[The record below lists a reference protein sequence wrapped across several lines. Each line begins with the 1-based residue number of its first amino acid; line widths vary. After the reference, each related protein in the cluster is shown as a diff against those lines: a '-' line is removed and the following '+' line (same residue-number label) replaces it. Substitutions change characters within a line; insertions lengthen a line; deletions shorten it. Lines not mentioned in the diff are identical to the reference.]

1 MKKNKVLLTKTGDT
15 YNCRYV
21 LDQTDIIDE
30 KVDKGVSGKFPQIIP
45 YRLEEKDNQR
55 EFIYEIGNKVQLTEF
70 LKKEINKKQML
81 TLLYNLLSGL
91 EAFGMNMISLSYVAK
106 DIQYVFVAPE
116 SLNVYFIVAGVDKE
130 ITDLNEVRNFVK
142 DVICNAHYFE
152 MDRDNYVARLI
163 TFTNK
168 LGTFSVGD
176 MKEFVNQLLI
186 DMGIHIEEEKKK
198 TEKKEEKTAND
209 KVSRIGVMQNN
220 AKMVQPGASVG
231 GSVPPMPKRQVPPM
245 PNGQPMPGRPMPMQM
260 GPDGKPMNGQPMPGR
275 PMPMQMGPDGK
286 PMNGQPMPGRP
297 MPMQMGP
304 DGKPMNG
311 QPMPGR
317 PMPMQMGPD
326 GKPMNGQPMPGRP
339 MPMQMGPDGKP
350 MNGQPMPGRPM
361 PMQMGPDGKPM
372 NGQPMPGRPMP
383 MQMGPDGKP
392 MNGQPMP
399 GRPMPMQMGP
409 DGKPMNGQPMPG
421 RPMPMQMGPDGKPMN
436 GQPMP
441 GRPMPMQMG
450 PDGKPMNGQPMP
462 GRPMPMQMGPDGK
475 PIVPPIPNRPSPSM
489 PEKKPEAA
497 PVPPMPE
504 KKPEAAPVPP
514 MPEKKPEAAPVPPMP
529 EKKPEA
535 APVPPMPE
543 KKPEAAPVPPVE
555 EKKPQ
560 VPVPYLLRIAT
571 NEKIYINKPEFSIGR
586 SATKADYTVTDNSD
600 VSRIHCI
607 IERKNGVSYIR
618 DNASTNGTFVNG
630 QNIAGQKN
638 VFLTNNAKVSLGDE
652 GFIYFVR

>member
-45 YRLEEKDNQR
+45 CRLEKKDNQR

-220 AKMVQPGASVG
+220 AKMVQPGASAR
-231 GSVPPMPKRQVPPM
+231 GSVPPMPNRQVPPM

-260 GPDGKPMNGQPMPGR
+260 GPDGKPMPGR

-286 PMNGQPMPGRP
+286 PMNGR
-297 MPMQMGP
+297 
-304 DGKPMNG
+304 
-311 QPMPGR
+311 
-317 PMPMQMGPD
+317 
-326 GKPMNGQPMPGRP
+326 
-339 MPMQMGPDGKP
+339 
-350 MNGQPMPGRPM
+350 
-361 PMQMGPDGKPM
+361 
-372 NGQPMPGRPMP
+372 
-383 MQMGPDGKP
+383 
-392 MNGQPMP
+392 
-399 GRPMPMQMGP
+399 
-409 DGKPMNGQPMPG
+409 
-421 RPMPMQMGPDGKPMN
+421 
-436 GQPMP
+436 
-441 GRPMPMQMG
+441 
-450 PDGKPMNGQPMP
+450 PMP

-475 PIVPPIPNRPSPSM
+475 PIVPPIPNRPASS
-489 PEKKPEAA
+489 
-497 PVPPMPE
+497 
-504 KKPEAAPVPP
+504 
-514 MPEKKPEAAPVPPMP
+514 MP

>member
-45 YRLEEKDNQR
+45 CRLEEKDNQR

-220 AKMVQPGASVG
+220 AKMVQPGASAR
-231 GSVPPMPKRQVPPM
+231 GSVPPMPNRQVPPM

-311 QPMPGR
+311 RPMPGR

-350 MNGQPMPGRPM
+350 MNGR
-361 PMQMGPDGKPM
+361 
-372 NGQPMPGRPMP
+372 
-383 MQMGPDGKP
+383 
-392 MNGQPMP
+392 
-399 GRPMPMQMGP
+399 
-409 DGKPMNGQPMPG
+409 
-421 RPMPMQMGPDGKPMN
+421 
-436 GQPMP
+436 
-441 GRPMPMQMG
+441 
-450 PDGKPMNGQPMP
+450 PMP

-475 PIVPPIPNRPSPSM
+475 PIVPPIPNRPASS
-489 PEKKPEAA
+489 
-497 PVPPMPE
+497 MPE

>member
-116 SLNVYFIVAGVDKE
+116 SLNIYFIVAGVDKE

-220 AKMVQPGASVG
+220 AKMVRPGASAG
-231 GSVPPMPKRQVPPM
+231 GSVPPMPNRQVPPM
-245 PNGQPMPGRPMPMQM
+245 P
-260 GPDGKPMNGQPMPGR
+260 
-275 PMPMQMGPDGK
+275 
-286 PMNGQPMPGRP
+286 
-297 MPMQMGP
+297 
-304 DGKPMNG
+304 
-311 QPMPGR
+311 
-317 PMPMQMGPD
+317 
-326 GKPMNGQPMPGRP
+326 
-339 MPMQMGPDGKP
+339 
-350 MNGQPMPGRPM
+350 
-361 PMQMGPDGKPM
+361 
-372 NGQPMPGRPMP
+372 
-383 MQMGPDGKP
+383 
-392 MNGQPMP
+392 
-399 GRPMPMQMGP
+399 
-409 DGKPMNGQPMPG
+409 
-421 RPMPMQMGPDGKPMN
+421 
-436 GQPMP
+436 
-441 GRPMPMQMG
+441 
-450 PDGKPMNGQPMP
+450 NGQPMP

-535 APVPPMPE
+535 AS
-543 KKPEAAPVPPVE
+543 VPPVE

>member
-45 YRLEEKDNQR
+45 CRLEEKDNQR
-55 EFIYEIGNKVQLTEF
+55 EFIYEIGNKVQLNEF

-220 AKMVQPGASVG
+220 AKMVQPGASARE
-231 GSVPPMPKRQVPPM
+231 SVPPMPNRQVPPM
-245 PNGQPMPGRPMPMQM
+245 P
-260 GPDGKPMNGQPMPGR
+260 
-275 PMPMQMGPDGK
+275 
-286 PMNGQPMPGRP
+286 
-297 MPMQMGP
+297 
-304 DGKPMNG
+304 
-311 QPMPGR
+311 
-317 PMPMQMGPD
+317 
-326 GKPMNGQPMPGRP
+326 
-339 MPMQMGPDGKP
+339 
-350 MNGQPMPGRPM
+350 
-361 PMQMGPDGKPM
+361 
-372 NGQPMPGRPMP
+372 
-383 MQMGPDGKP
+383 
-392 MNGQPMP
+392 
-399 GRPMPMQMGP
+399 
-409 DGKPMNGQPMPG
+409 
-421 RPMPMQMGPDGKPMN
+421 
-436 GQPMP
+436 
-441 GRPMPMQMG
+441 
-450 PDGKPMNGQPMP
+450 NGQPMP

-475 PIVPPIPNRPSPSM
+475 PIVPPIPNRPASS
-489 PEKKPEAA
+489 
-497 PVPPMPE
+497 
-504 KKPEAAPVPP
+504 

>member
-15 YNCRYV
+15 YNCKYV

-116 SLNVYFIVAGVDKE
+116 SLNIYFIVAGVDKE

-220 AKMVQPGASVG
+220 AKMVQPGASAG
-231 GSVPPMPKRQVPPM
+231 GSVPPMPNRQVPPM

-260 GPDGKPMNGQPMPGR
+260 GPDGKPMNGQPMP
-275 PMPMQMGPDGK
+275 
-286 PMNGQPMPGRP
+286 MPG
-297 MPMQMGP
+297 Q
-304 DGKPMNG
+304 
-311 QPMPGR
+311 
-317 PMPMQMGPD
+317 
-326 GKPMNGQPMPGRP
+326 
-339 MPMQMGPDGKP
+339 
-350 MNGQPMPGRPM
+350 
-361 PMQMGPDGKPM
+361 
-372 NGQPMPGRPMP
+372 
-383 MQMGPDGKP
+383 
-392 MNGQPMP
+392 
-399 GRPMPMQMGP
+399 
-409 DGKPMNGQPMPG
+409 
-421 RPMPMQMGPDGKPMN
+421 
-436 GQPMP
+436 
-441 GRPMPMQMG
+441 
-450 PDGKPMNGQPMP
+450 
-462 GRPMPMQMGPDGK
+462 PMPMQMGPDGK

-504 KKPEAAPVPP
+504 KKP
-514 MPEKKPEAAPVPPMP
+514 KAAPVPPMP

-630 QNIAGQKN
+630 QNIAGQEN

>member
-45 YRLEEKDNQR
+45 CRLEEKDNQR

-220 AKMVQPGASVG
+220 AKMVQPGASAR
-231 GSVPPMPKRQVPPM
+231 GSVPPMPNRQVPPM
-245 PNGQPMPGRPMPMQM
+245 P
-260 GPDGKPMNGQPMPGR
+260 
-275 PMPMQMGPDGK
+275 
-286 PMNGQPMPGRP
+286 
-297 MPMQMGP
+297 
-304 DGKPMNG
+304 
-311 QPMPGR
+311 
-317 PMPMQMGPD
+317 
-326 GKPMNGQPMPGRP
+326 
-339 MPMQMGPDGKP
+339 
-350 MNGQPMPGRPM
+350 
-361 PMQMGPDGKPM
+361 
-372 NGQPMPGRPMP
+372 
-383 MQMGPDGKP
+383 
-392 MNGQPMP
+392 
-399 GRPMPMQMGP
+399 
-409 DGKPMNGQPMPG
+409 NGQPMPG

-514 MPEKKPEAAPVPPMP
+514 MPEKKPEAAPVPP
-529 EKKPEA
+529 
-535 APVPPMPE
+535 
-543 KKPEAAPVPPVE
+543 VE

-560 VPVPYLLRIAT
+560 VPMPYLLRIAT

>member
-1 MKKNKVLLTKTGDT
+1 MNGERDMKKNKVLLTKTGDT

-45 YRLEEKDNQR
+45 CRLEEKDNQR

-220 AKMVQPGASVG
+220 AKMVQPGASAR
-231 GSVPPMPKRQVPPM
+231 GSVPPMPNRQVPPM

-260 GPDGKPMNGQPMPGR
+260 GPDGKPMNGR
-275 PMPMQMGPDGK
+275 
-286 PMNGQPMPGRP
+286 
-297 MPMQMGP
+297 
-304 DGKPMNG
+304 
-311 QPMPGR
+311 
-317 PMPMQMGPD
+317 
-326 GKPMNGQPMPGRP
+326 
-339 MPMQMGPDGKP
+339 
-350 MNGQPMPGRPM
+350 
-361 PMQMGPDGKPM
+361 
-372 NGQPMPGRPMP
+372 
-383 MQMGPDGKP
+383 
-392 MNGQPMP
+392 
-399 GRPMPMQMGP
+399 
-409 DGKPMNGQPMPG
+409 
-421 RPMPMQMGPDGKPMN
+421 
-436 GQPMP
+436 PMP

-475 PIVPPIPNRPSPSM
+475 PIVPPIPNR
-489 PEKKPEAA
+489 AA
-497 PVPPMPE
+497 SS
-504 KKPEAAPVPP
+504 

>member
-1 MKKNKVLLTKTGDT
+1 MNGERDMKKNKVLLTKTGDT

-45 YRLEEKDNQR
+45 CRLEEKDNQR
-55 EFIYEIGNKVQLTEF
+55 EFIYEIGNKVQLNEF

-220 AKMVQPGASVG
+220 AKMVQPGASARE
-231 GSVPPMPKRQVPPM
+231 SVPPMPNRQVPPM

-260 GPDGKPMNGQPMPGR
+260 GPDGKPMNGQTMPGR

-286 PMNGQPMPGRP
+286 PMNGR
-297 MPMQMGP
+297 
-304 DGKPMNG
+304 
-311 QPMPGR
+311 
-317 PMPMQMGPD
+317 
-326 GKPMNGQPMPGRP
+326 
-339 MPMQMGPDGKP
+339 
-350 MNGQPMPGRPM
+350 
-361 PMQMGPDGKPM
+361 
-372 NGQPMPGRPMP
+372 
-383 MQMGPDGKP
+383 
-392 MNGQPMP
+392 
-399 GRPMPMQMGP
+399 
-409 DGKPMNGQPMPG
+409 
-421 RPMPMQMGPDGKPMN
+421 
-436 GQPMP
+436 PMP

-475 PIVPPIPNRPSPSM
+475 PIVPPIPNRPASS
-489 PEKKPEAA
+489 
-497 PVPPMPE
+497 MPE

>member
-45 YRLEEKDNQR
+45 CRLEEKDNQR

-220 AKMVQPGASVG
+220 AKMVQPGASAR
-231 GSVPPMPKRQVPPM
+231 GSVPPMPNRQVPPM

-260 GPDGKPMNGQPMPGR
+260 GPDGKPMNGR
-275 PMPMQMGPDGK
+275 
-286 PMNGQPMPGRP
+286 
-297 MPMQMGP
+297 
-304 DGKPMNG
+304 
-311 QPMPGR
+311 
-317 PMPMQMGPD
+317 
-326 GKPMNGQPMPGRP
+326 
-339 MPMQMGPDGKP
+339 
-350 MNGQPMPGRPM
+350 
-361 PMQMGPDGKPM
+361 
-372 NGQPMPGRPMP
+372 
-383 MQMGPDGKP
+383 
-392 MNGQPMP
+392 
-399 GRPMPMQMGP
+399 
-409 DGKPMNGQPMPG
+409 
-421 RPMPMQMGPDGKPMN
+421 
-436 GQPMP
+436 
-441 GRPMPMQMG
+441 
-450 PDGKPMNGQPMP
+450 PMP

-475 PIVPPIPNRPSPSM
+475 PIVPPIPNRPASS
-489 PEKKPEAA
+489 
-497 PVPPMPE
+497 MPE

>member
-45 YRLEEKDNQR
+45 CRLEEKDNQR

-311 QPMPGR
+311 QPMPMPGQ

-372 NGQPMPGRPMP
+372 NGQPMP

-392 MNGQPMP
+392 MNGRSMP
-399 GRPMPMQMGP
+399 
-409 DGKPMNGQPMPG
+409 N
-421 RPMPMQMGPDGKPMN
+421 
-436 GQPMP
+436 
-441 GRPMPMQMG
+441 
-450 PDGKPMNGQPMP
+450 
-462 GRPMPMQMGPDGK
+462 RPMPMQMGPDGK
-475 PIVPPIPNRPSPSM
+475 PIVPPIPNRPAPSM
-489 PEKKPEAA
+489 PEKKPEAT

-529 EKKPEA
+529 EKKPET
-535 APVPPMPE
+535 
-543 KKPEAAPVPPVE
+543 APVPPVE

>member
-45 YRLEEKDNQR
+45 CRLEEKDNQR
-55 EFIYEIGNKVQLTEF
+55 EFIYEIGNKVQLNEF

-91 EAFGMNMISLSYVAK
+91 EVFGMNMISLSYVAK

-220 AKMVQPGASVG
+220 AKMVQPGASARE
-231 GSVPPMPKRQVPPM
+231 SVPPMPNRQVPPM

-260 GPDGKPMNGQPMPGR
+260 GPDGKPMNGW
-275 PMPMQMGPDGK
+275 
-286 PMNGQPMPGRP
+286 
-297 MPMQMGP
+297 
-304 DGKPMNG
+304 
-311 QPMPGR
+311 
-317 PMPMQMGPD
+317 
-326 GKPMNGQPMPGRP
+326 
-339 MPMQMGPDGKP
+339 
-350 MNGQPMPGRPM
+350 
-361 PMQMGPDGKPM
+361 
-372 NGQPMPGRPMP
+372 
-383 MQMGPDGKP
+383 
-392 MNGQPMP
+392 
-399 GRPMPMQMGP
+399 
-409 DGKPMNGQPMPG
+409 
-421 RPMPMQMGPDGKPMN
+421 
-436 GQPMP
+436 PMP

-475 PIVPPIPNRPSPSM
+475 PIVPPIPNRPASS
-489 PEKKPEAA
+489 
-497 PVPPMPE
+497 MPE

>member
-45 YRLEEKDNQR
+45 CRLEKKDNQR

-198 TEKKEEKTAND
+198 TEKKEEKTVND

-220 AKMVQPGASVG
+220 AKMVQPGASAR
-231 GSVPPMPKRQVPPM
+231 GSVPPMPNRQVPPM

-317 PMPMQMGPD
+317 PMPMQIGSD
-326 GKPMNGQPMPGRP
+326 GKPMNGRPMPGRP

-392 MNGQPMP
+392 MNGRPMP
-399 GRPMPMQMGP
+399 GRL
-409 DGKPMNGQPMPG
+409 
-421 RPMPMQMGPDGKPMN
+421 
-436 GQPMP
+436 
-441 GRPMPMQMG
+441 
-450 PDGKPMNGQPMP
+450 
-462 GRPMPMQMGPDGK
+462 MPMQMGPDGK
-475 PIVPPIPNRPSPSM
+475 PIVPPIPNRPASSM
-489 PEKKPEAA
+489 PKKKPEAA

-504 KKPEAAPVPP
+504 KKPEATPVPP

>member
-116 SLNVYFIVAGVDKE
+116 SLNIYFIVAGVDKE

-220 AKMVQPGASVG
+220 AKMVQPGASAG
-231 GSVPPMPKRQVPPM
+231 GSVPPMPNRQVPPM
-245 PNGQPMPGRPMPMQM
+245 PNGQPMPGRPMPMQMGPDGKPMPGRPMPMPGRPMPMPGQPMPMQMGPDGKPMNGQPMPMQMGPDGKPMNGQPMPGRPMPMQMGPDGKPMNRQPMPGRPMPMPGQPMPMQM

-326 GKPMNGQPMPGRP
+326 GKPV
-339 MPMQMGPDGKP
+339 
-350 MNGQPMPGRPM
+350 
-361 PMQMGPDGKPM
+361 
-372 NGQPMPGRPMP
+372 
-383 MQMGPDGKP
+383 
-392 MNGQPMP
+392 
-399 GRPMPMQMGP
+399 
-409 DGKPMNGQPMPG
+409 
-421 RPMPMQMGPDGKPMN
+421 
-436 GQPMP
+436 
-441 GRPMPMQMG
+441 
-450 PDGKPMNGQPMP
+450 NGQPMP

-475 PIVPPIPNRPSPSM
+475 PIVPPIPNRPAPSM

-514 MPEKKPEAAPVPPMP
+514 MPEKKPET
-529 EKKPEA
+529 
-535 APVPPMPE
+535 
-543 KKPEAAPVPPVE
+543 APVPPVE

-630 QNIAGQKN
+630 QNIAGQEN

>member
-21 LDQTDIIDE
+21 MDQTDIIDE

-45 YRLEEKDNQR
+45 CRLEEKDNQR

-220 AKMVQPGASVG
+220 AKMVQPGASAR
-231 GSVPPMPKRQVPPM
+231 GSVPPMPNRQVPPM

-286 PMNGQPMPGRP
+286 
-297 MPMQMGP
+297 
-304 DGKPMNG
+304 
-311 QPMPGR
+311 
-317 PMPMQMGPD
+317 
-326 GKPMNGQPMPGRP
+326 
-339 MPMQMGPDGKP
+339 
-350 MNGQPMPGRPM
+350 
-361 PMQMGPDGKPM
+361 
-372 NGQPMPGRPMP
+372 
-383 MQMGPDGKP
+383 
-392 MNGQPMP
+392 
-399 GRPMPMQMGP
+399 
-409 DGKPMNGQPMPG
+409 
-421 RPMPMQMGPDGKPMN
+421 
-436 GQPMP
+436 
-441 GRPMPMQMG
+441 
-450 PDGKPMNGQPMP
+450 PMP

>member
-220 AKMVQPGASVG
+220 AKMVQPGASAR
-231 GSVPPMPKRQVPPM
+231 GSVPPMPNRQVPPM

-311 QPMPGR
+311 R
-317 PMPMQMGPD
+317 
-326 GKPMNGQPMPGRP
+326 
-339 MPMQMGPDGKP
+339 
-350 MNGQPMPGRPM
+350 
-361 PMQMGPDGKPM
+361 
-372 NGQPMPGRPMP
+372 
-383 MQMGPDGKP
+383 
-392 MNGQPMP
+392 
-399 GRPMPMQMGP
+399 
-409 DGKPMNGQPMPG
+409 
-421 RPMPMQMGPDGKPMN
+421 
-436 GQPMP
+436 
-441 GRPMPMQMG
+441 
-450 PDGKPMNGQPMP
+450 PMP

-475 PIVPPIPNRPSPSM
+475 PIVPPIPNRPASS
-489 PEKKPEAA
+489 
-497 PVPPMPE
+497 MPE

>member
-1 MKKNKVLLTKTGDT
+1 MNGERDMKKNKVLLTKTGDT

-45 YRLEEKDNQR
+45 CRLEEKDNQR

-220 AKMVQPGASVG
+220 AKMVQPGASAR
-231 GSVPPMPKRQVPPM
+231 GSVPPMPNRQVPPM

-311 QPMPGR
+311 RPMPGR

-350 MNGQPMPGRPM
+350 MNGR
-361 PMQMGPDGKPM
+361 
-372 NGQPMPGRPMP
+372 
-383 MQMGPDGKP
+383 
-392 MNGQPMP
+392 
-399 GRPMPMQMGP
+399 
-409 DGKPMNGQPMPG
+409 
-421 RPMPMQMGPDGKPMN
+421 
-436 GQPMP
+436 
-441 GRPMPMQMG
+441 
-450 PDGKPMNGQPMP
+450 PMP

-475 PIVPPIPNRPSPSM
+475 PIVPPIPNRPASSM

-514 MPEKKPEAAPVPPMP
+514 MPEKKPEAAPVPPV
-529 EKKPEA
+529 E
-535 APVPPMPE
+535 E

>member
-45 YRLEEKDNQR
+45 CRLEEKDNQR
-55 EFIYEIGNKVQLTEF
+55 EFIYEIGNKVQLNEF

-220 AKMVQPGASVG
+220 AKMVQPGASAR
-231 GSVPPMPKRQVPPM
+231 GSVPPMPNRQVPPM
-245 PNGQPMPGRPMPMQM
+245 PNGQPMPGRPMPMQMGPDGKPMNGWPMPGRPMPMQMGPDGKPMNGQTMPGRPMPMQM

-317 PMPMQMGPD
+317 PMPMQMGLD
-326 GKPMNGQPMPGRP
+326 GKPMNGQLMPGRP

-350 MNGQPMPGRPM
+350 MNGR
-361 PMQMGPDGKPM
+361 
-372 NGQPMPGRPMP
+372 
-383 MQMGPDGKP
+383 
-392 MNGQPMP
+392 
-399 GRPMPMQMGP
+399 
-409 DGKPMNGQPMPG
+409 
-421 RPMPMQMGPDGKPMN
+421 
-436 GQPMP
+436 PMP

-475 PIVPPIPNRPSPSM
+475 PIVPPIPNRPASS
-489 PEKKPEAA
+489 
-497 PVPPMPE
+497 MPE

-618 DNASTNGTFVNG
+618 DNASTNGTIVNG

>member
-45 YRLEEKDNQR
+45 CRLEEKDNQR

-152 MDRDNYVARLI
+152 VDRDNYVARLI

-186 DMGIHIEEEKKK
+186 DMGIYIEEEKKK

-220 AKMVQPGASVG
+220 AKMVRPGASAG
-231 GSVPPMPKRQVPPM
+231 GSVPPMPNRQVPPM
-245 PNGQPMPGRPMPMQM
+245 PNGQPMPGRPMPM
-260 GPDGKPMNGQPMPGR
+260 R
-275 PMPMQMGPDGK
+275 
-286 PMNGQPMPGRP
+286 
-297 MPMQMGP
+297 
-304 DGKPMNG
+304 
-311 QPMPGR
+311 
-317 PMPMQMGPD
+317 
-326 GKPMNGQPMPGRP
+326 
-339 MPMQMGPDGKP
+339 
-350 MNGQPMPGRPM
+350 
-361 PMQMGPDGKPM
+361 
-372 NGQPMPGRPMP
+372 
-383 MQMGPDGKP
+383 
-392 MNGQPMP
+392 
-399 GRPMPMQMGP
+399 
-409 DGKPMNGQPMPG
+409 
-421 RPMPMQMGPDGKPMN
+421 MGPDGKPMN

-543 KKPEAAPVPPVE
+543 KKPEAAPVPPMPEKKPEAAPVPPMPEKKPETAPVPPVE

-630 QNIAGQKN
+630 QNIAGQEN

>member
-304 DGKPMNG
+304 DGKSMNG

-383 MQMGPDGKP
+383 MP
-392 MNGQPMP
+392 GQ
-399 GRPMPMQMGP
+399 PMPMQMGP

-436 GQPMP
+436 GRPMP

-475 PIVPPIPNRPSPSM
+475 PIVPPIPNRPSPS
-489 PEKKPEAA
+489 
-497 PVPPMPE
+497 
-504 KKPEAAPVPP
+504 

>member
-45 YRLEEKDNQR
+45 CRLEEKDNQR
-55 EFIYEIGNKVQLTEF
+55 EFIYEIGNKVQLNEF

-198 TEKKEEKTAND
+198 TEKKEEKTVND

-220 AKMVQPGASVG
+220 AKMVQPGASAR
-231 GSVPPMPKRQVPPM
+231 GSVPPMPNRQVPPM

-260 GPDGKPMNGQPMPGR
+260 GPDGQPMNGQPMPGR

-297 MPMQMGP
+297 MPMQIGS

-311 QPMPGR
+311 RPMPGR
-317 PMPMQMGPD
+317 L
-326 GKPMNGQPMPGRP
+326 
-339 MPMQMGPDGKP
+339 
-350 MNGQPMPGRPM
+350 
-361 PMQMGPDGKPM
+361 
-372 NGQPMPGRPMP
+372 
-383 MQMGPDGKP
+383 
-392 MNGQPMP
+392 
-399 GRPMPMQMGP
+399 
-409 DGKPMNGQPMPG
+409 
-421 RPMPMQMGPDGKPMN
+421 
-436 GQPMP
+436 
-441 GRPMPMQMG
+441 
-450 PDGKPMNGQPMP
+450 
-462 GRPMPMQMGPDGK
+462 MPMQMGPDGK
-475 PIVPPIPNRPSPSM
+475 PIVPPIPNRPASSM
-489 PEKKPEAA
+489 PKKKPEAA

-504 KKPEAAPVPP
+504 KKPEATPVPP

>member
-45 YRLEEKDNQR
+45 CRLEEKDNQR

-220 AKMVQPGASVG
+220 AKMVQPGASAR
-231 GSVPPMPKRQVPPM
+231 GSVPPMPNRQVPPM
-245 PNGQPMPGRPMPMQM
+245 P
-260 GPDGKPMNGQPMPGR
+260 
-275 PMPMQMGPDGK
+275 
-286 PMNGQPMPGRP
+286 
-297 MPMQMGP
+297 
-304 DGKPMNG
+304 
-311 QPMPGR
+311 
-317 PMPMQMGPD
+317 
-326 GKPMNGQPMPGRP
+326 
-339 MPMQMGPDGKP
+339 
-350 MNGQPMPGRPM
+350 
-361 PMQMGPDGKPM
+361 
-372 NGQPMPGRPMP
+372 
-383 MQMGPDGKP
+383 
-392 MNGQPMP
+392 
-399 GRPMPMQMGP
+399 
-409 DGKPMNGQPMPG
+409 
-421 RPMPMQMGPDGKPMN
+421 
-436 GQPMP
+436 
-441 GRPMPMQMG
+441 
-450 PDGKPMNGQPMP
+450 NGQPMP

-514 MPEKKPEAAPVPPMP
+514 MPEKKPEAAPVPL
-529 EKKPEA
+529 
-535 APVPPMPE
+535 
-543 KKPEAAPVPPVE
+543 VE

>member
-1 MKKNKVLLTKTGDT
+1 MNGERDMKKNKVLLTKTGDT

-260 GPDGKPMNGQPMPGR
+260 GPDGKP
-275 PMPMQMGPDGK
+275 
-286 PMNGQPMPGRP
+286 
-297 MPMQMGP
+297 
-304 DGKPMNG
+304 
-311 QPMPGR
+311 
-317 PMPMQMGPD
+317 
-326 GKPMNGQPMPGRP
+326 
-339 MPMQMGPDGKP
+339 
-350 MNGQPMPGRPM
+350 
-361 PMQMGPDGKPM
+361 
-372 NGQPMPGRPMP
+372 
-383 MQMGPDGKP
+383 
-392 MNGQPMP
+392 
-399 GRPMPMQMGP
+399 
-409 DGKPMNGQPMPG
+409 
-421 RPMPMQMGPDGKPMN
+421 
-436 GQPMP
+436 
-441 GRPMPMQMG
+441 
-450 PDGKPMNGQPMP
+450 
-462 GRPMPMQMGPDGK
+462 
-475 PIVPPIPNRPSPSM
+475 IVPPIPNRPSPS
-489 PEKKPEAA
+489 
-497 PVPPMPE
+497 
-504 KKPEAAPVPP
+504 

>member
-1 MKKNKVLLTKTGDT
+1 M
-15 YNCRYV
+15 
-21 LDQTDIIDE
+21 
-30 KVDKGVSGKFPQIIP
+30 
-45 YRLEEKDNQR
+45 
-55 EFIYEIGNKVQLTEF
+55 
-70 LKKEINKKQML
+70 
-81 TLLYNLLSGL
+81 
-91 EAFGMNMISLSYVAK
+91 
-106 DIQYVFVAPE
+106 
-116 SLNVYFIVAGVDKE
+116 
-130 ITDLNEVRNFVK
+130 
-142 DVICNAHYFE
+142 
-152 MDRDNYVARLI
+152 
-163 TFTNK
+163 
-168 LGTFSVGD
+168 
-176 MKEFVNQLLI
+176 
-186 DMGIHIEEEKKK
+186 
-198 TEKKEEKTAND
+198 
-209 KVSRIGVMQNN
+209 
-220 AKMVQPGASVG
+220 
-231 GSVPPMPKRQVPPM
+231 
-245 PNGQPMPGRPMPMQM
+245 PMPGQPMPMQM

-297 MPMQMGP
+297 MPMP
-304 DGKPMNG
+304 N
-311 QPMPGR
+311 
-317 PMPMQMGPD
+317 
-326 GKPMNGQPMPGRP
+326 
-339 MPMQMGPDGKP
+339 
-350 MNGQPMPGRPM
+350 
-361 PMQMGPDGKPM
+361 
-372 NGQPMPGRPMP
+372 
-383 MQMGPDGKP
+383 
-392 MNGQPMP
+392 
-399 GRPMPMQMGP
+399 
-409 DGKPMNGQPMPG
+409 
-421 RPMPMQMGPDGKPMN
+421 
-436 GQPMP
+436 
-441 GRPMPMQMG
+441 
-450 PDGKPMNGQPMP
+450 
-462 GRPMPMQMGPDGK
+462 RPMPMQMGPDGK

-514 MPEKKPEAAPVPPMP
+514 MPEKKL
-529 EKKPEA
+529 EA

>member
-45 YRLEEKDNQR
+45 CRLEEKDNQR

-220 AKMVQPGASVG
+220 AKMVQPGASAR
-231 GSVPPMPKRQVPPM
+231 GSVPPMPNRQVPPM
-245 PNGQPMPGRPMPMQM
+245 PNGQPML
-260 GPDGKPMNGQPMPGR
+260 
-275 PMPMQMGPDGK
+275 
-286 PMNGQPMPGRP
+286 
-297 MPMQMGP
+297 
-304 DGKPMNG
+304 
-311 QPMPGR
+311 
-317 PMPMQMGPD
+317 
-326 GKPMNGQPMPGRP
+326 
-339 MPMQMGPDGKP
+339 
-350 MNGQPMPGRPM
+350 
-361 PMQMGPDGKPM
+361 
-372 NGQPMPGRPMP
+372 
-383 MQMGPDGKP
+383 
-392 MNGQPMP
+392 
-399 GRPMPMQMGP
+399 
-409 DGKPMNGQPMPG
+409 
-421 RPMPMQMGPDGKPMN
+421 
-436 GQPMP
+436 
-441 GRPMPMQMG
+441 
-450 PDGKPMNGQPMP
+450 

-475 PIVPPIPNRPSPSM
+475 PIVPPIPNRPASSM

-514 MPEKKPEAAPVPPMP
+514 MPEKKPEATPVPPMP

>member
-45 YRLEEKDNQR
+45 CRLEKKDNQR

-198 TEKKEEKTAND
+198 TEKKEEKTVND

-220 AKMVQPGASVG
+220 AKMVQPGASAR
-231 GSVPPMPKRQVPPM
+231 GSVPPMPNRQVPPM

-275 PMPMQMGPDGK
+275 PMPMQIGSDGK
-286 PMNGQPMPGRP
+286 PMNGRPMPGRL
-297 MPMQMGP
+297 
-304 DGKPMNG
+304 
-311 QPMPGR
+311 
-317 PMPMQMGPD
+317 
-326 GKPMNGQPMPGRP
+326 
-339 MPMQMGPDGKP
+339 
-350 MNGQPMPGRPM
+350 
-361 PMQMGPDGKPM
+361 
-372 NGQPMPGRPMP
+372 
-383 MQMGPDGKP
+383 
-392 MNGQPMP
+392 
-399 GRPMPMQMGP
+399 
-409 DGKPMNGQPMPG
+409 
-421 RPMPMQMGPDGKPMN
+421 
-436 GQPMP
+436 
-441 GRPMPMQMG
+441 
-450 PDGKPMNGQPMP
+450 
-462 GRPMPMQMGPDGK
+462 MPMQMGPDGK
-475 PIVPPIPNRPSPSM
+475 PIVPPIPNRPASSM
-489 PEKKPEAA
+489 PK
-497 PVPPMPE
+497 
-504 KKPEAAPVPP
+504 
-514 MPEKKPEAAPVPPMP
+514 
-529 EKKPEA
+529 KKPEA

>member
-45 YRLEEKDNQR
+45 CRLEEKDNQR

-198 TEKKEEKTAND
+198 TEKKEEKTVND

-220 AKMVQPGASVG
+220 AKMVQPGASAR
-231 GSVPPMPKRQVPPM
+231 GSVPPMPNRQVPPM

-286 PMNGQPMPGRP
+286 PMNGRPMPGRL
-297 MPMQMGP
+297 
-304 DGKPMNG
+304 
-311 QPMPGR
+311 
-317 PMPMQMGPD
+317 
-326 GKPMNGQPMPGRP
+326 
-339 MPMQMGPDGKP
+339 
-350 MNGQPMPGRPM
+350 
-361 PMQMGPDGKPM
+361 
-372 NGQPMPGRPMP
+372 
-383 MQMGPDGKP
+383 
-392 MNGQPMP
+392 
-399 GRPMPMQMGP
+399 
-409 DGKPMNGQPMPG
+409 
-421 RPMPMQMGPDGKPMN
+421 
-436 GQPMP
+436 
-441 GRPMPMQMG
+441 
-450 PDGKPMNGQPMP
+450 
-462 GRPMPMQMGPDGK
+462 MPMQMGPDGK
-475 PIVPPIPNRPSPSM
+475 PIVPPIPNRPASSM
-489 PEKKPEAA
+489 PKKKPEAA

-504 KKPEAAPVPP
+504 KKPEAT
-514 MPEKKPEAAPVPPMP
+514 
-529 EKKPEA
+529 
-535 APVPPMPE
+535 PVPPMPE

>member
-45 YRLEEKDNQR
+45 CRLEEKDNQR
-55 EFIYEIGNKVQLTEF
+55 EFIYEIGNKVQLNEF

-220 AKMVQPGASVG
+220 AKMVQPGASAR
-231 GSVPPMPKRQVPPM
+231 GSVPPMPNRQVPPM

-361 PMQMGPDGKPM
+361 PMQMGLDGKPM
-372 NGQPMPGRPMP
+372 NGQL
-383 MQMGPDGKP
+383 
-392 MNGQPMP
+392 
-399 GRPMPMQMGP
+399 
-409 DGKPMNGQPMPG
+409 MPG

-475 PIVPPIPNRPSPSM
+475 PIVPPIPNRPASS
-489 PEKKPEAA
+489 
-497 PVPPMPE
+497 MPE

-618 DNASTNGTFVNG
+618 DNASTNGTIVNG

>member
-45 YRLEEKDNQR
+45 CRLEEKDNQR

-152 MDRDNYVARLI
+152 VDRDNYVARLI

-186 DMGIHIEEEKKK
+186 DMGIYIEEEKKK

-220 AKMVQPGASVG
+220 AKMVRPGASAG
-231 GSVPPMPKRQVPPM
+231 GSVPPMPNRQVPPM
-245 PNGQPMPGRPMPMQM
+245 P
-260 GPDGKPMNGQPMPGR
+260 
-275 PMPMQMGPDGK
+275 
-286 PMNGQPMPGRP
+286 
-297 MPMQMGP
+297 
-304 DGKPMNG
+304 
-311 QPMPGR
+311 
-317 PMPMQMGPD
+317 
-326 GKPMNGQPMPGRP
+326 
-339 MPMQMGPDGKP
+339 
-350 MNGQPMPGRPM
+350 
-361 PMQMGPDGKPM
+361 
-372 NGQPMPGRPMP
+372 
-383 MQMGPDGKP
+383 
-392 MNGQPMP
+392 
-399 GRPMPMQMGP
+399 
-409 DGKPMNGQPMPG
+409 
-421 RPMPMQMGPDGKPMN
+421 
-436 GQPMP
+436 
-441 GRPMPMQMG
+441 
-450 PDGKPMNGQPMP
+450 NGQPMP

-504 KKPEAAPVPP
+504 KKPET
-514 MPEKKPEAAPVPPMP
+514 
-529 EKKPEA
+529 
-535 APVPPMPE
+535 
-543 KKPEAAPVPPVE
+543 APVPPVE

-630 QNIAGQKN
+630 QNIAGQEN

>member
-45 YRLEEKDNQR
+45 CRLEEKDNQR
-55 EFIYEIGNKVQLTEF
+55 EFIYEIGNKVQLNEF

-186 DMGIHIEEEKKK
+186 DMGIHIEEENKK

-220 AKMVQPGASVG
+220 AKMVQPGASAR
-231 GSVPPMPKRQVPPM
+231 GSVPPMPNRQVPPM
-245 PNGQPMPGRPMPMQM
+245 P
-260 GPDGKPMNGQPMPGR
+260 
-275 PMPMQMGPDGK
+275 
-286 PMNGQPMPGRP
+286 
-297 MPMQMGP
+297 
-304 DGKPMNG
+304 
-311 QPMPGR
+311 
-317 PMPMQMGPD
+317 
-326 GKPMNGQPMPGRP
+326 
-339 MPMQMGPDGKP
+339 
-350 MNGQPMPGRPM
+350 
-361 PMQMGPDGKPM
+361 
-372 NGQPMPGRPMP
+372 
-383 MQMGPDGKP
+383 
-392 MNGQPMP
+392 
-399 GRPMPMQMGP
+399 
-409 DGKPMNGQPMPG
+409 
-421 RPMPMQMGPDGKPMN
+421 
-436 GQPMP
+436 
-441 GRPMPMQMG
+441 
-450 PDGKPMNGQPMP
+450 NGQPMP

-475 PIVPPIPNRPSPSM
+475 PIVPPIPNRPASS
-489 PEKKPEAA
+489 
-497 PVPPMPE
+497 
-504 KKPEAAPVPP
+504 
-514 MPEKKPEAAPVPPMP
+514 
-529 EKKPEA
+529 
-535 APVPPMPE
+535 MPE